1 LRWQGNAQAPE
12 RFVRELGDL
21 WCVAGSID
29 AAQKEFRM
37 AENDRDEQVTA
48 RISLAIYAA
57 R

>member
-1 LRWQGNAQAPE
+1 MR
-12 RFVRELGDL
+12 R
-21 WCVAGSID
+21 ID